1 MARKDVD
8 PEAVYTPDE
17 IKRIMNLAREK
28 GPKAFALTAWCYEFG
43 ARTAEPGMQLLRDV
57 DLANGRARPVHLKGG
72 ATKAWHFLMPFCA
85 QALPRWIGYRR
96 ESPTPPGLHR
106 TARIGYLS
114 VDEKRCEEFLFPST
128 FPGKCYTCGGTG
140 QRAKQT
146 RLPNGKRGKGDLVP
160 CHHCDAT
167 GRRWGMD
174 RREVYNVIAPILREA
189 EMPKGR
195 QHPHTLRH
203 SIITHLLNAGV
214 EHKAIQERVGHLRL
228 STTLEYVKSTEAA
241 RAAVVDKMR
250 AVYGED

>member
-1 MARKDVD
+1 
-8 PEAVYTPDE
+8 
-17 IKRIMNLAREK
+17 
-28 GPKAFALTAWCYEFG
+28 
-43 ARTAEPGMQLLRDV
+43 
-57 DLANGRARPVHLKGG
+57 
-72 ATKAWHFLMPFCA
+72 
-85 QALPRWIGYRR
+85 
-96 ESPTPPGLHR
+96 
-106 TARIGYLS
+106 
-114 VDEKRCEEFLFPST
+114 
-128 FPGKCYTCGGTG
+128 
-140 QRAKQT
+140 
-146 RLPNGKRGKGDLVP
+146 
-160 CHHCDAT
+160 
-167 GRRWGMD
+167 MD